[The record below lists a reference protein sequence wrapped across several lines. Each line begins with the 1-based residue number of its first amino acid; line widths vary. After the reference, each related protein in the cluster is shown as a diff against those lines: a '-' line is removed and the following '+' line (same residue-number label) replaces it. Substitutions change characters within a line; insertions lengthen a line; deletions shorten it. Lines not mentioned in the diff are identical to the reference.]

1 MDPIEKARRKLEE
14 QMVRRKT
21 RRLTRVKAGAPPV
34 EERPRVI
41 LVVKP
46 REAAPQE
53 EESFEALM
61 ARRLAEARR
70 RLKGL

>member
-14 QMVRRKT
+14 QMVKRKT
-21 RRLTRVKAGAPPV
+21 QRVARLKAEAPPPD
-34 EERPRVI
+34 ERPKVLLI
-41 LVVKP
+41 VKP
-46 REAAPQE
+46 RAAQEAE
-53 EESFEALM
+53 EDSFEALM

>member
-21 RRLTRVKAGAPPV
+21 RRLTRVKEGAPPV

-53 EESFEALM
+53 EESVEALM

-70 RLKGL
+70 RLKGR

>member
-14 QMVRRKT
+14 QMVKRKT
-21 RRLTRVKAGAPPV
+21 QRLSRVKEAAPPP

-41 LVVKP
+41 LVVRP
-46 REAAPQE
+46 RAAAPAE